1 MTLKNLYVL
10 MIETNKII
18 MESQNKKTL
27 ALKLLY
33 ESKLSIINFQEELFN
48 ITQNLDTSIDDEKE
62 LLFSITEDMN
72 YIVGVI
78 SVNCIQLEKILE
90 DLDNT
95 LYDSN
100 PDYLNKIDVV
110 LKSIELFN
118 VKNMIRGK

>member
-118 VKNMIRGK
+118 VENMIQAK